1 MRNVTI
7 SLDEETA
14 RWARIEAAKADT
26 SLSRWIGQLL
36 EQHARQQQ
44 AFDAARESYTSRSA
58 QPLKDPN
65 AGYPSRGD
73 LHTR

>member
-14 RWARIEAAKADT
+14 KWARVEAARADV

-36 EQHARQQQ
+36 EQHAQQQ
-44 AFDAARESYTSRSA
+44 ATADLARQSFTARAAT
-58 QPLKDPN
+58 PLKKPGDS
-65 AGYPSRGD
+65 YPSRDD
-73 LHTR
+73 LHAR